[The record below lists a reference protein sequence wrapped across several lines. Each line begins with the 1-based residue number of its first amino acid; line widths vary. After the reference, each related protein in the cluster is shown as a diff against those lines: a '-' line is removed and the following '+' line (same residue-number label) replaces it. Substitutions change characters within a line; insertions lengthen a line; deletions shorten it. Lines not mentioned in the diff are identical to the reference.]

1 MLNTMESHIYR
12 LTNAKEGNVIKKL
25 FEINWD
31 KLNSEFDSEKNKGRR
46 EKHIKTH
53 NKEEK
58 QLIFKQWKIVMQEFV
73 LESFS
78 QIGSSIHVLKA
89 LN

>member
-1 MLNTMESHIYR
+1 MYGEYNQL
-12 LTNAKEGNVIKKL
+12 NVIKKP
-25 FEINWD
+25 FEINWEM
-31 KLNSEFDSEKNKGRR
+31 LNLEFDSEKNKGRR
-46 EKHIKTH
+46 EQYRKTH

-73 LESFS
+73 LEFFS